1 MEPWKIYEAYG
12 AWVAEDI
19 ITGRTIWALSLD
31 ELKRC
36 FKVADFIEA

>member
-1 MEPWKIYEAYG
+1 MEYWKIYEAYG

-19 ITGRTIWALSLD
+19 TTDRTVWALTLD

-36 FKVADFIEA
+36 FKVVDFVEA